1 MNRTSKSIMVFI
13 LFARLESRTAA
24 DREQNRSAI
33 AQSPQPW
40 TPEPIL
46 ESPLKR
52 TKARL
57 LWYYDSPAET
67 APKPRPITISEEM
80 EQRRFPGA
88 GDNAHDKTVGGDKS
102 AEGYEE
108 LWGWGALVLI

>member
-1 MNRTSKSIMVFI
+1 MVFI
-13 LFARLESRTAA
+13 LFTRLESRPAA

-33 AQSPQPW
+33 AQRPRPW

-67 APKPRPITISEEM
+67 LETSAHYNFRGDGTTAFPR
-80 EQRRFPGA
+80 A
-88 GDNAHDKTVGGDKS
+88 GDNAHDKPVGGDKS
-102 AEGYEE
+102 AELRRIMG
-108 LWGWGALVLI
+108 LRSSGAHLN